1 MPTKTPLDSSGVI
14 TTSKV
19 GLLGGGDADEAAAL
33 AFVVESHDAVDL
45 GEERVIAADADVHAG
60 IETRSALADQ
70 NRTAGD
76 ELAGEA
82 LDAEHFRLRIAAVA
96 RRALSFFMS
105 HGCSPLEIDAVDTK
119 LDEILTMSVLAL
131 RVVLAALL
139 LEDDDALAA
148 GLADDGGVDGRAV
161 DHRDADLRL
170 IAADHQHFVEGD
182 LFLVSIA
189 EHVAL
194 DEESLAL
201 RDPIL
206 LSTGTDDGVHEMTSR
221 KKTTLSSTRR
231 PCGQTA
237 WNRVNR
243 RRERPYSS
251 RNRLRTSRPPW
262 PFRRCR

>member
-33 AFVVESHDAVDL
+33 AFVVEVHDTVDL
-45 GEERVIAADADVHAG
+45 GEERVVAADADVYAG
-60 IETRSALADQ
+60 IKPRPALADQ
-70 NRTAGD
+70 NRTTGD
-76 ELAGEA
+76 ELAGET

-139 LEDDDALAA
+139 LENDDALAA
-148 GLADDGGVDGRAV
+148 GLADDGGVDGRAA

-170 IAADHQHFVEGD
+170 VAADHQHFIEGD

-206 LSTGTDDGVHEMTSR
+206 LSTGTDDGVHEIDLQE
-221 KKTTLSSTRR
+221 KDH
-231 PCGQTA
+231 A
-237 WNRVNR
+237 
-243 RRERPYSS
+243 
-251 RNRLRTSRPPW
+251 
-262 PFRRCR
+262 F

>member
-1 MPTKTPLDSSGVI
+1 MQTKTPLDSSGVI
-14 TTSKV
+14 TTSLV
-19 GLLGGGDADEAAAL
+19 GLLGGGDADETAAL
-33 AFVVESHDAVDL
+33 AFVVKVHDAVDL
-45 GEERVIAADADVHAG
+45 GEERVIPADAAVHAG
-60 IETRSALADQ
+60 IETRSALTDE
-70 NRTAGD
+70 NRAAGD

-119 LDEILTMSVLAL
+119 LDENLTMSVLAL

-148 GLADDGGVDGRAV
+148 SLADDGGVDGRAA

-206 LSTGTDDGVHEMTSR
+206 LSTGTDDGVHEIDLQE
-221 KKTTLSSTRR
+221 KDH
-231 PCGQTA
+231 A
-237 WNRVNR
+237 
-243 RRERPYSS
+243 
-251 RNRLRTSRPPW
+251 
-262 PFRRCR
+262 F